1 MMKFNRTF
9 PPSMFS
15 FYEDELNNIIAECE
29 ASGRLVHIMVEPE
42 KKRRTTGSGSQSHHL
57 NGHIQ
62 QIAMATGQPFE
73 DIKKY
78 VKQKGIS
85 QGYPMLMRFGRPL
98 EDLWGNPLG
107 ISETEATVQEC
118 SILID
123 VTHRLAAELGII
135 LQEAYGAY

>member
-1 MMKFNRTF
+1 MTKFDRVF
-9 PPSMFS
+9 PPHMFE
-15 FYEDELNNIIAECE
+15 FYEDELNHIIAECE
-29 ASGRLVHIMVEPE
+29 ASGKQVHILVEPE
-42 KKRRTTGSGSQSHHL
+42 RKRRSTGVGSQGHHL

-62 QIAMATGQPFE
+62 QIAVATGQPFE

-78 VKQKGIS
+78 VKQKAIS
-85 QGYPMLMRFGRPL
+85 QGYPMIQRFGRPV